1 METSALEE
9 RVTVWR
15 PAALPGVEV
24 MRVDGSRRLWRWYH
38 EVHAL
43 STVYQSTGEYR
54 YRQATHPVSPGD
66 TLMMEPGEVHVDRR
80 VDGPASFRVL
90 FVAPEVFARF
100 REGGG
105 DSPVHLRLARTA
117 DPALFR
123 LLASLHTALDR
134 DASPLEAQCRL
145 ALVVDEI
152 LRRFVEPGA
161 PPASADPG
169 AAALLRARDLLH
181 ASPGGAVSLDD
192 LAAAAGLSKFHLLRA
207 FAKRFG
213 VPPHTYHTQ
222 LRIATARSLLANGL
236 PISRVALEAGFA
248 DQSHLTRHFARNV
261 GVTPGA
267 YVRNT
272 PGGTGSDIDA
282 LLASI
287 HGHEAPEET
296 EVLAAAV

>member
-1 METSALEE
+1 VETNEVGE

-24 MRVDGSRRLWRWYH
+24 MRVEGSTRLWRWYH
-38 EVHAL
+38 EVYAL

-66 TLMMEPGEVHVDRR
+66 TLMMEPGEVHVDTR

-90 FVAPEVFARF
+90 FVAPEVFTRY
-100 REGGG
+100 GG
-105 DSPVHLRLARTA
+105 DSPVHLRRARTD
-117 DPALFR
+117 DPTLFR
-123 LLASLHTALDR
+123 SLAALHAALDR

-145 ALVVDEI
+145 ALVIDEV
-152 LRRFVEPGA
+152 LRRFVDPGA
-161 PPASADPG
+161 APAPADPG
-169 AAALLRARDLLH
+169 SAALLRARDLLH
-181 ASPGGAVSLDD
+181 ASQGGAVSLDD

-222 LRIATARSLLANGL
+222 LRIAAARSLLANGL

-272 PGGTGSDIDA
+272 PGSPGSDIDA

-287 HGHEAPEET
+287 RHEVPEESRI
-296 EVLAAAV
+296 LAAVG